1 MTVIFEAKLPNKQ
14 FVVIKSREGYHV
26 EQRDSCG
33 VCVQSTIRF
42 EEPKRAVQIALNWV
56 KYGIEIFDIDEF
68 LEPETDNDGIP
79 L

>member
-1 MTVIFEAKLPNKQ
+1 MTVIFEATLPNKQ
-14 FVVIKSREGYHV
+14 FVVIKTREGYHV

-42 EEPKRAVQIALNWV
+42 DKPQRAVQIALNWV

-68 LEPETDNDGIP
+68 VEPELDDDGIP
-79 L
+79 V